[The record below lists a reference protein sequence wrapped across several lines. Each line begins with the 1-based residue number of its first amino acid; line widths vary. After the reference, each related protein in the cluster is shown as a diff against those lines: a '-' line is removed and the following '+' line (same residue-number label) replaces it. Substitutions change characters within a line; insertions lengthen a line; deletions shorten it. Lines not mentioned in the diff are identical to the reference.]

1 MRIQS
6 DWCIKFFSGGR
17 TVRMLEYGSMVDSE
31 ILWSLKK
38 PLQVTLLDDSVSPY
52 LRHGGNAVYN
62 LSFKVYQ
69 PIANDDDINAR
80 KDLMTSLR
88 LVAECQVGTLTVSTR
103 EDFYHTGGD
112 WTFSRAYITDYSAV
126 RDTESGDNILSFSVT
141 ATGLPFLYS

>member
-6 DWCIKFFSGGR
+6 DWLIKFYGGGR
-17 TVRMLEYGSMVDSE
+17 ILRLLDYGTMVDSE
-31 ILWSLKK
+31 ILWTLKK
-38 PLQVTLLDDSVSPY
+38 PLQVTVLDDSVSPY

-62 LSFKVYQ
+62 LTFKVYQ

-88 LVAECQVGTLTVSTR
+88 LVAECQVGQLTVSTR
-103 EDFYHTGGD
+103 EDNSHPFAD

-126 RDTESGDNILSFSVT
+126 RDTESGDNILSYSVT
-141 ATGLPFLYS
+141 ATGLPYL